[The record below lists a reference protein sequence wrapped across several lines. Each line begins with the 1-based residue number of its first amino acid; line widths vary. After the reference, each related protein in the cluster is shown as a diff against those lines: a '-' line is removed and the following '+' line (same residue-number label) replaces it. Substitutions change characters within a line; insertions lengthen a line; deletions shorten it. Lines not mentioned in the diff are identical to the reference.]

1 MPAAVRRTT
10 TTILIALACAL
21 ILAGA
26 ALAGSGNGGVTP
38 QNAGTPGAEG
48 IQDAYLMIGGITL
61 GIFVLVEGLLILF
74 IVRFRRRNRA
84 RTDDGPQIH
93 GSTRLEL
100 IWTVM
105 PVLILVA
112 IATFVFV
119 KLPSIQDVPPASAA
133 GGRVDITVEGHQF
146 YWLFR
151 YPNGAV
157 SINRMVAPVGKNV
170 RLTVVAPDVDVIHS
184 WWVPALG
191 GKIDAIPGRVNHTWF
206 QAPHTG
212 TYRGQC
218 AELCGIEH
226 ASMKAEVDI
235 VPVAQYESYV
245 AQQRRLLDAASPK
258 LGREEFEGVCQTCHR
273 LQGPKLIGPT
283 LGGNPLLA
291 DRNGLADVV
300 LHGRLQMPPVGAGW
314 TDGQLDALVA
324 YTKTLTGGGAT
335 GG

>member
-10 TTILIALACAL
+10 TSILLALACAL
-21 ILAGA
+21 ALAGA

-48 IQDAYLMIGGITL
+48 IHDSYVLIGGVTL
-61 GIFVLVEGLLILF
+61 GIFVLVEGLLIAF
-74 IVRFRRRNRA
+74 VIRFRRRNRA
-84 RTDDGPQIH
+84 RTEDGPQIH

-100 IWTVM
+100 MWTVG
-105 PVLILVA
+105 PVVLLVA
-112 IATFVFV
+112 IATFVFW
-119 KLPSIQDVPPASAA
+119 KLPQIQDVPPASAA
-133 GGRVDITVEGHQF
+133 GGRIDITVEGHQF

-157 SINRMVAPVGKNV
+157 SVNRMVAPVGRNV
-170 RLTVVAPDVDVIHS
+170 RLTVVSPPEDVIHS

-206 QAPHTG
+206 RAPHTG

-218 AELCGIEH
+218 AELCGLEH
-226 ASMKAEVDI
+226 ASMKSEVDV
-235 VPVAQYESYV
+235 VPVEQYERYV
-245 AQQRRLLDAASPK
+245 AQQRRLLDAASPR
-258 LGREEFEGVCQTCHR
+258 LGRELFEGVCQTCHR
-273 LQGPKLIGPT
+273 IEGPTLVGPT

-300 LHGRLQMPPVGAGW
+300 RNGRGQMPAVGAGW
-314 TDGQLDALVA
+314 SDQEVDALVA